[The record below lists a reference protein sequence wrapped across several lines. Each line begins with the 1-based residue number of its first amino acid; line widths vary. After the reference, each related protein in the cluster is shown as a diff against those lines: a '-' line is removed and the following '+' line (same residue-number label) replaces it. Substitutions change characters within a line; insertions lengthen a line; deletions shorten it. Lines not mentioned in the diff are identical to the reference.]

1 LPESAAAPPEPA
13 TPAEKRTSLAHV
25 DLVDEVEAPVMVG
38 TPSNAG
44 MLAKTAE

>member
-1 LPESAAAPPEPA
+1 MVFIY
-13 TPAEKRTSLAHV
+13 SLEDGASLHV